1 MDLPRISIQRPVLA
15 TMMNL
20 ALVLFGVIS
29 LTRLPVRELPDVDPP
44 IVSVSTVYPGANP
57 EVVETEVT
65 ERLEEA
71 INNIEG
77 IRTLSSESREQVS
90 NITIEFD
97 LSRDIDLAAQDVRDR
112 VSRVRG
118 RLPEDILEPVV
129 AKRDADSFPV
139 IWIGVGSDRFTPIEL
154 TDMAEKQM
162 KNRLQTVPGVS
173 SIFIGGEQRFAMRLW
188 LDAEKMAAHRVTIL
202 DLQRALR
209 EQNIELP
216 SGRVE
221 NRDREMTIQTRG
233 ELKSAEEFDRLV
245 LRVDGD
251 SIIRLRDIGHAS
263 EGVENERTMARN
275 RGKPCIFLGI
285 VKQSKANT
293 VEVAHGIK
301 RELEAVKPTLPA
313 GIDVDIN
320 YDESVFVEKAID
332 EVWFTLGL
340 AFALVVLVIY
350 VFLHNVRATLIPA
363 ISIPV
368 SIVATFAVLYFLG
381 YSVNILTMLALVL
394 AIGIVVDDTIV
405 VLENISRHIEEG
417 MKPLEAAFAGMKEI
431 KFAVIATTVALV
443 AVFVPLA
450 FQTSA
455 TGRLFVEFAVA
466 ICGSVIVS
474 TFVALSLSPMLSGR
488 ILRPVRKQPGSLVR
502 VFEATLHWVTDH
514 YVSTLRRLVG
524 LSLLTRLLVMAVF
537 WTGIGYSSFWLWRH
551 LEGDFLPEEDKGR
564 VFTMMIAPDGSTA
577 EYTDRMLREAEQIL
591 ADVPEIKVYGA
602 IVAPGFSGPGS
613 ANNGII
619 FVHLKPREERTR
631 SVQEIV
637 RGPGGLMA
645 RFMTEIEGA
654 LALPNIPKAIERRGS
669 SPFQVVIQA
678 PDLEQ
683 LNAYANSLTAE
694 LRTAGWLANVQTSF
708 EINKPELRLGI
719 DRNRAAALGVSVAD
733 ISRTLQILFGGL
745 DMSRLKRDGKEY
757 QVIAQLQRE
766 SRLTPQDLDRLY
778 VRNNRGELVQLGNVV
793 NREIGVAPNR
803 IEHYN
808 RLRSATISGTPV
820 NMTVGTAMQRG
831 EAVLK
836 DTLPDGFVY
845 AWSGEARDL
854 KEAGQEFWWVLLLA
868 GIITYMVLAGQFES
882 LVHPLTVILSVP
894 LAALGALGG
903 LWLLRALG
911 EAGWMPELPA
921 MNINLF
927 SQVGLV
933 LLVGLVTKNGILLVE
948 FANQL
953 TGRGRNPHDSII
965 ESGRVR
971 LRPIL
976 MTAISTVAGILPIA
990 IGFGA
995 GAESRRPMGIVVVGG
1010 MLTSTFLTLF
1020 VIPVIYTVFADLA
1033 AWLRGSTVPDLE
1045 VPSGPEAMPV
1055 K

>member
-20 ALVLFGVIS
+20 ALVLFGIIS
-29 LTRLPVRELPDVDPP
+29 LPRLPVRELPDVDPP
-44 IVSVSTVYPGANP
+44 IVGVSTVFPGANAQ
-57 EVVETEVT
+57 VVETEIT

-77 IRTLSSESREQVS
+77 IKTLSSESREQVS

-129 AKRDADSFPV
+129 SKRDADAFPI
-139 IWIGVGSDRFTPIEL
+139 IWIGVASDRFSPIEL
-154 TDMAEKQM
+154 TDLAEKQM

-188 LDAEKMAAHRVTIL
+188 LDAEKMAAHQVTII
-202 DLQRALR
+202 DVQRALR
-209 EQNIELP
+209 EQNVELP

-221 NRDREMTIQTRG
+221 NREREMTIQTRG
-233 ELKSAEEFDRLV
+233 ELKEAEEFNRLV
-245 LRVDGD
+245 LRTDGD
-251 SIIRLRDIGHAS
+251 RIVRLRDIGYAAA
-263 EGVENERTMARN
+263 GVENERTMARN

-293 VEVAHGIK
+293 VQVAQGIK
-301 RELEAVKPTLPA
+301 RELESIKPLLPA
-313 GIDVDIN
+313 GIDVDVN
-320 YDESVFVEKAID
+320 YDESVFVEKAIN

-340 AFALVVLVIY
+340 AFLLVMFVIY

-368 SIVATFAVLYFLG
+368 SIVATFAVLYFMG
-381 YSVNILTMLALVL
+381 FSINILTMLALVL

-455 TGRLFVEFAVA
+455 TGRFFVEFAVA
-466 ICGSVIVS
+466 ICAAVVVS

-488 ILRPVRKQPGSLVR
+488 VLRPVTKKPGSLVR
-502 VFEATLHWVTDH
+502 WFEATLHWVTDH
-514 YVSTLRRLVG
+514 YVAALRRLVNIP
-524 LSLLTRLLVMAVF
+524 LSLRLLTMLLF
-537 WTGIGYSSFWLWRH
+537 WGGIGVGSVWLWKN
-551 LEGDFLPEEDKGR
+551 LEGDFLPEEDKSR
-564 VFTMMIAPDGSTA
+564 IFTFMIAPEGSTA
-577 EYTDRMLREAEQIL
+577 EYTDRMLREVEEIL
-591 ADVPEIKVYGA
+591 SRTPEIKVFGA

-613 ANNGII
+613 ANNAII
-619 FVHLKPREERTR
+619 FIHLKPREQRER
-631 SVQEIV
+631 SVQELV
-637 RGPGGLMA
+637 RGPGGLMQQ
-645 RFMTEIEGA
+645 FMTEIEGA
-654 LALPNIPKAIERRGS
+654 LTIPSIPKAIERRGS
-669 SPFQVVIQA
+669 SPFQLVIQS

-683 LNAYANSLTAE
+683 LNEYAGELTTR
-694 LRTAGWLANVQTSF
+694 LRAAGWLANVQTSF
-708 EINKPELRLGI
+708 EINKPELRLNI
-719 DRNRAAALGVSVAD
+719 DRNRAAALGVSLAD
-733 ISRTLQILFGGL
+733 VSRTLQILFGGL
-745 DMSRLKRDGKEY
+745 DLSTLKREGKEY
-757 QVIAQLQRE
+757 DVIAQLQRE

-778 VRNNRGELVQLGNVV
+778 VRNVRGELIQLSNLVT
-793 NREIGVAPNR
+793 REVGVGPKA

-808 RLRSATISGTPV
+808 RLRSATISGTPIDI
-820 NMTVGTAMQRG
+820 TVGTAMERG
-831 EAVLK
+831 QALLEES
-836 DTLPDGFVY
+836 LPDGFIY
-845 AWSGEARDL
+845 TWSGEARDL
-854 KEAGQEFWWVLLLA
+854 EEAGREFWWVLLLA
-868 GIITYMVLAGQFES
+868 AIITYMVLAGQFES
-882 LVHPLTVILSVP
+882 LVHPFTVILSVP
-894 LAALGALGG
+894 LAAVGALGG
-903 LWLLRALG
+903 LWLLRSLG
-911 EAGWMPELPA
+911 IHGWIPAFPA

-953 TGRGRNPHDSII
+953 SGKGRNAHDSII

-976 MTAISTVAGILPIA
+976 MTAISTIAGILPIA

-995 GAESRRPMGIVVVGG
+995 GAESRRPMGVVVVGG
-1010 MLTSTFLTLF
+1010 MMTSTFLTLF
-1020 VIPVIYTVFADLA
+1020 IVPIVYTIFGDLA
-1033 AWLRGSTVPDLE
+1033 AWWRRGKEEATASI
-1045 VPSGPEAMPV
+1045 PEPEPV

>member
-1 MDLPRISIQRPVLA
+1 
-15 TMMNL
+15 MMNL
-20 ALVLFGVIS
+20 ALVLFGIIS

-44 IVSVSTVYPGANP
+44 VVSVSTVFPGANP
-57 EVVETEVT
+57 QVVETEIT

-77 IRTLSSESREQVS
+77 IKTLSSESREQVS

-97 LSRDIDLAAQDVRDR
+97 LSRNIDLAAQDVRDR

-129 AKRDADSFPV
+129 SKRDADSSP
-139 IWIGVGSDRFTPIEL
+139 ILWIGVASERYSPIEL
-154 TDMAEKQM
+154 TDISERQLKP
-162 KNRLQTVPGVS
+162 RLQTIEGVS

-188 LDAEKMAAHRVTIL
+188 LDAEKMAAHKVTII
-202 DLQRALR
+202 DVQRALR

-221 NRDREMTIQTRG
+221 NREREMTIQTRG
-233 ELKSAEEFDRLV
+233 ELMTTDEFNRIV
-245 LRVDGD
+245 LRTDGD
-251 SIIRLRDIGHAS
+251 RVVRLRDIGEAK

-293 VEVAHGIK
+293 VKVAQGIK
-301 RELEAVKPTLPA
+301 EELDLIVPLLPE
-313 GIDVDIN
+313 GINVDIN
-320 YDESVFVEKAID
+320 YDESTFVAKAID
-332 EVWFTLGL
+332 EVWYTLGL

-363 ISIPV
+363 IAIPV
-368 SIVATFAVLYFLG
+368 SIISTFAVLYFMG
-381 YSVNILTMLALVL
+381 FSVNILTMLALVL
-394 AIGIVVDDTIV
+394 AIGIVVDDAIV

-417 MKPLEAAFAGMKEI
+417 MKPLDAAFAGMKEI

-443 AVFVPLA
+443 AVFIPLA

-455 TGRLFVEFAVA
+455 TGRMFVEFAVA
-466 ICGSVIVS
+466 ICAAVVVS

-488 ILRPVRKQPGSLVR
+488 ILRPVARKPGSLVR
-502 VFEATLHWVTDH
+502 VFERSLHWVTDH
-514 YVSTLRRLVG
+514 YVSVMRRLIN
-524 LSLLTRLLVMAVF
+524 LSLPVRTVAMLLF
-537 WTGIGYSSFWLWRH
+537 WLGIGYGSFWLWTH

-564 VFTMMIAPDGSTA
+564 VFSFMIAPEGSTA
-577 EYTDRMLREAEQIL
+577 EYTDRMLREVEGIL
-591 ADVPEIKVYGA
+591 ETVPEIKVYGA

-613 ANNGII
+613 ANNAIVFI
-619 FVHLKPREERTR
+619 HLKPREERER

-637 RGPGGLMA
+637 RGPGGLLEQ
-645 RFMTEIEGA
+645 FGQNIEGA
-654 LALPNIPKAIERRGS
+654 IAIPNIPKAIERRGS
-669 SPFQVVIQA
+669 SPFQLVIQG
-678 PDLEQ
+678 PDLQALDQYASSLRDQ
-683 LNAYANSLTAE
+683 LRGE
-694 LRTAGWLANVQTSF
+694 GWLANVQSSF
-708 EINKPELRLGI
+708 EINKPELSLSI
-719 DRNRAAALGVSVAD
+719 DRNRAAALGVSISD
-733 ISRTLQILFGGL
+733 ISRTMQIMFGGL
-745 DMSRLKRDGKEY
+745 DLSSLKRDGKEY
-757 QVIAQLQRE
+757 DVIAQLQRS

-778 VRNNRGELVQLGNVV
+778 VRNQKGDLVQLSNLVKSEV
-793 NREIGVAPNR
+793 DVAPNK

-808 RLRSATISGTPV
+808 RLRSATISGSPV
-820 NMTVGTAMQRG
+820 NLTIGTA
-831 EAVLK
+831 LK
-836 DTLPDGFVY
+836 NAESILQETLPDGFTY
-845 AWSGEARDL
+845 AWSGEGRDL
-854 KEAGQEFWWVLLLA
+854 QDAGHEFWWVLLLA
-868 GIITYMVLAGQFES
+868 FIITYMVLAGQFES

-894 LAALGALGG
+894 LAAVGALGG
-903 LWLLRALG
+903 LWMIRSLG
-911 EAGWMPELPA
+911 IIGWMPVLPA

-953 TGRGRNPHDSII
+953 TWKGSSPHDAIV
-965 ESGRVR
+965 ESGKVR

-976 MTAISTVAGILPIA
+976 MTAISTIAGILPLA
-990 IGFGA
+990 VGFGA
-995 GAESRRPMGIVVVGG
+995 GAESRRPMGIVVIGG

-1020 VIPVIYTVFADLA
+1020 VIPMVYTIFADVA
-1033 AWLRGSTVPDLE
+1033 ARLRRKPVTLPADI
-1045 VPSGPEAMPV
+1045 EALPV

>member
-20 ALVLFGVIS
+20 ALVLFGIIS

-57 EVVETEVT
+57 EVVETEIT

-77 IRTLSSESREQVS
+77 IKTLTSQSREQSS

-118 RLPEDILEPVV
+118 RLPEDILEPIV
-129 AKRDADSFPV
+129 AKQDADASPV
-139 IWIGVGSDRFTPIEL
+139 IWIGVASDRFTPIEL
-154 TDMAEKQM
+154 TDLAEKQM
-162 KNRLQTVPGVS
+162 KNRLQTIGGVS
-173 SIFIGGEQRFAMRLW
+173 SIFIGGEQRFAIRLW
-188 LDAEKMAAHRVTIL
+188 LDAEKMAAYQVTIL
-202 DLQRALR
+202 DVQRALA

-221 NRDREMTIQTRG
+221 NREREMTIQTRG
-233 ELKSAEEFDRLV
+233 ELQTADEFNRLV
-245 LRVDGD
+245 LRTEGD
-251 SIIRLRDIGHAS
+251 SIIRLRDIGYAA
-263 EGVENERTMARN
+263 EGVENERTAARN
-275 RGKPCIFLGI
+275 RGKPCIFLGV
-285 VKQSKANT
+285 VKQSKANM
-293 VEVAHGIK
+293 VEVAQGIK
-301 RELEAVKPTLPA
+301 RELELIKPTLPG
-313 GIDVDIN
+313 GIEVDVN

-350 VFLHNVRATLIPA
+350 IFLHNVRATLIPA

-368 SIVATFAVLYFLG
+368 SIVSTFAVLYFLG
-381 YSVNILTMLALVL
+381 FSVNILTMLALVL

-417 MKPLEAAFAGMKEI
+417 MKPLEAAFAAMNEI

-455 TGRLFVEFAVA
+455 TGQLFVEFAVA
-466 ICGSVIVS
+466 ICAAVVVS
-474 TFVALSLSPMLSGR
+474 TFVALSLSPMLAGR
-488 ILRPVRKQPGSLVR
+488 ILRPVQRKPGSLVR
-502 VFEATLHWVTDH
+502 VFEASLHWVTDH

-524 LSLLTRLLVMAVF
+524 LSLVARLLVMAVF
-537 WTGIGYSSFWLWRH
+537 WTGIAYTSVWLWTH

-564 VFTMMIAPDGSTA
+564 VFTFLIAPEGSTT
-577 EYTDRMLREAEQIL
+577 EYTDRMVREAEAIL
-591 ADVPEIKVYGA
+591 EEVPEIKVYGA
-602 IVAPGFSGPGS
+602 IIAPGFTGPGS
-613 ANNGII
+613 ANNAIMFI
-619 FVHLKPREERTR
+619 HLKPREERER

-637 RGPGGLMA
+637 RGPGGLMQ

-654 LALPNIPKAIERRGS
+654 IAIPNIPKAIERRGN
-669 SPFQVVIQA
+669 SPFQIVIQA
-678 PDLEQ
+678 QNLEDL
-683 LNAYANSLTAE
+683 NRYASDLSDR
-694 LRTAGWLANVQTSF
+694 LRTEGWLANVQTSF
-708 EINKPELRLGI
+708 EINKPELRLSI
-719 DRNRAAALGVSVAD
+719 DRNRAATLGVSVAD
-733 ISRTLQILFGGL
+733 ISRTLQVLFGGL

-778 VRNNRGELVQLGNVV
+778 VRNNRGELVQLSNVV
-793 NREIGVAPNR
+793 NREVGVAPNR

-808 RLRSATISGTPV
+808 RLRSATISGTPID
-820 NMTVGTAMQRG
+820 MTVGTAMERG
-831 EAVLK
+831 EALIQE
-836 DTLPDGFVY
+836 TLPEGFLY

-854 KEAGQEFWWVLLLA
+854 NEAGQEFWWVLLLA

-882 LVHPLTVILSVP
+882 LAHPLTVILSVP
-894 LAALGALGG
+894 LAALGALGS
-903 LWLLRALG
+903 LWLLRSLG
-911 EAGWMPELPA
+911 ELSWIPALPA

-927 SQVGLV
+927 SQVGLI

-953 TGRGRNPHDSII
+953 MGRGRDAHQAIL
-965 ESGRVR
+965 ESGRLR

-976 MTAISTVAGILPIA
+976 MTAISTIAGILPIA

-995 GAESRRPMGIVVVGG
+995 GAESRRPMGIVIVGG
-1010 MLTSTFLTLF
+1010 MITSTFLTLF
-1020 VIPVIYTVFADLA
+1020 VIPVIYTVFADVA
-1033 AWLRGSTVPDLE
+1033 AWVRRSSGSASASSPT
-1045 VPSGPEAMPV
+1045 PEPVPV